1 MFQPNNPAIDMNI
14 LNERARDEL
23 ARARPASPEHAGE
36 ATNIGAPASL
46 ALAPSRISHF
56 ARNRLRRSPLLGN
69 FLSWASWIVRVR
81 QIARMVFKSDARLSE
96 MQREIKHLDQ
106 ALHGLEASFE
116 TNLKNFIASSWDN
129 TRAIDALR
137 AEIEVLH
144 AQNASLREEI
154 ITRSRPADAN

>member
-1 MFQPNNPAIDMNI
+1 
-14 LNERARDEL
+14 
-23 ARARPASPEHAGE
+23 
-36 ATNIGAPASL
+36 
-46 ALAPSRISHF
+46 
-56 ARNRLRRSPLLGN
+56 
-69 FLSWASWIVRVR
+69 
-81 QIARMVFKSDARLSE
+81 MVFKSDARLSE
-96 MQREIKHLDQ
+96 MQREIEHLDQ